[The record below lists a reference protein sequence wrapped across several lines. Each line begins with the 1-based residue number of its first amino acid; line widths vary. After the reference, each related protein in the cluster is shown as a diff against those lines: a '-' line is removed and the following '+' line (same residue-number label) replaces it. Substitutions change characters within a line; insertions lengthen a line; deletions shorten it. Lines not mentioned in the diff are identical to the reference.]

1 LISYKSS
8 TFSVTGGLGFV
19 AEVDEDE
26 EEEEEE
32 EEEETE
38 SVIRGDENPCRTN
51 SGLFTLFSGI
61 LPADLNTDILFYVY
75 SKLCEG
81 RKVEKELVSFV
92 SVISEL
98 I

>member
-1 LISYKSS
+1 MISYKSS

-19 AEVDEDE
+19 AEVD
-26 EEEEEE
+26 EEE

>member
-1 LISYKSS
+1 MISYKSS

-19 AEVDEDE
+19 AEVD
-26 EEEEEE
+26 EEEEE

-61 LPADLNTDILFYVY
+61 LPADLNTDILFYVC

>member
-19 AEVDEDE
+19 AEVD
-26 EEEEEE
+26 EEE

>member
-1 LISYKSS
+1 MISYKSS
-8 TFSVTGGLGFV
+8 TFSVTVGLGFV
-19 AEVDEDE
+19 AEVD
-26 EEEEEE
+26 EEEE

-61 LPADLNTDILFYVY
+61 LPADLNTDILFYVC

>member
-1 LISYKSS
+1 MISYKSS

-19 AEVDEDE
+19 AEVD
-26 EEEEEE
+26 E